1 MRPECYFF
9 FKIKNPFLCLFRHP
23 ETWCV
28 FSSWIMLMS
37 TMVRTTKASTR
48 LRLTTA
54 WCWRYIHIHTLFTCT
69 FRLQF
74 SFISTFTCVLMSYNE
89 LKLLCCLVWR
99 TELITSDSGEEREGM
114 LKLRPIIYQIFS
126 NCHHF
131 EDCCQNLVIV
141 SRISLSLTVFVCVC
155 VCLCSILRSRKSP
168 STSSIF
174 AVTISEPSND
184 GSTVF
189 ASPR

>member
-1 MRPECYFF
+1 
-9 FKIKNPFLCLFRHP
+9 
-23 ETWCV
+23 
-28 FSSWIMLMS
+28 MS

-54 WCWRYIHIHTLFTCT
+54 WCWRYIHIRTLFTCT

-74 SFISTFTCVLMSYNE
+74 SFIFTFTCVLMSYNE
-89 LKLLCCLVWR
+89 LKRLCCLVWR

-114 LKLRPIIYQIFS
+114 LKLRPIMCQIFS

-141 SRISLSLTVFVCVC
+141 SRISSSLTVFVCVC
-155 VCLCSILRSRKSP
+155 VFVASSDPEKVPVHQVSLLWRYQNPPTMGQQYSHRQGSVLSCADSQTLAIMLLLMFIIHFLCLQLWLPMFS
-168 STSSIF
+168 
-174 AVTISEPSND
+174 
-184 GSTVF
+184 
-189 ASPR
+189 